1 MAMKRYLLCFSFLI
15 LHVTLGMAQAQ
26 NVTKT
31 INNVKRDT
39 TYLYAE
45 ATTKDVAEALL
56 AAKSI
61 LEVKVGDWVRSA
73 HPKEGIEVCIAKAK
87 EHCFEVQTR
96 RGDYYR
102 AFVYVKK
109 SDMLPVSNKQEVLV
123 FQVDPVEEQIPLSP
137 QEEVLSEKEQ
147 IVEAPQTFVLTSDE
161 KKMLTI
167 NSFYDV
173 EPFVK
178 KLKAEGRLEA
188 YGKYATR
195 PVDSDCH
202 LFVYSKDG
210 AVKAVLRQTSGTI
223 VNLATQKEDGINN
236 YKGCGA
242 IWVKIKN

>member
-1 MAMKRYLLCFSFLI
+1 MKRYVFCFLYLL
-15 LHVTLGMAQAQ
+15 LHVTAGLAQTSD
-26 NVTKT
+26 VTKT
-31 INNVKRDT
+31 INKVKRDT
-39 TYLYAE
+39 NYLYAE

-61 LEVKVGDWVRSA
+61 LEVKVGDWARST
-73 HPKEGIEVCIAKAK
+73 HPNEGVELCIAKAK

-109 SDMLPVSNKQEVLV
+109 SDMLPVSDKQQVLV
-123 FQVDPVEEQIPLSP
+123 FQVDPTDEKIPSQS
-137 QEEVLSEKEQ
+137 QEDVLSENDQ
-147 IVEAPQTFVLTSDE
+147 LVETPQAIVLTPIE
-161 KKMLTI
+161 QKMLTI

-178 KLKAEGRLEA
+178 RLKAEGRLEA

-202 LFVYSKDG
+202 MFIYSKEG
-210 AVKAVLRQTSGTI
+210 VVKAVLRQSSGTI

-242 IWVKIKN
+242 IWIKIKN